1 MYHTRYVASA
11 VRLWETRG
19 SFLQRLDYPA
29 PFFYALRLRELYHA
43 FFISIAISGFTMAAV
58 AMCTA

>member
-11 VRLWETRG
+11 ARLWETRG

-29 PFFYALRLRELYHA
+29 PFFYALSLQFYQAL
-43 FFISIAISGFTMAAV
+43 FISIATSGLTMAAV

>member
-1 MYHTRYVASA
+1 MRYVASA

-29 PFFYALRLRELYHA
+29 PFIMRCECGTRYHA
-43 FFISIAISGFTMAAV
+43 FFISIATSGLTMAAV